1 MRCRVR
7 FLSLVLT
14 LVLLSALCVPPSF
27 AEGYATAYW
36 DPAMGLY
43 LYNGNHVGIVLG
55 TKLTVRE
62 KPATNA
68 ASLGSVKNGRPM
80 KILGITRL
88 NDPANA
94 FYLVDLPST
103 GVKNA
108 DPGSV
113 GYVKAS
119 LVRLDPYYVAVT
131 KLTNLYA
138 TPWSTELKNGEQND
152 RFFLVIDE
160 GPNWYAVQTTDGSA
174 GTSFIRAGDVKG
186 YSTGGLQY
194 VVTWETPLYDEYSW
208 AQTRTVKR
216 YTVGR
221 VLSSGGD
228 YVLLVFNEGK
238 SGEYRGWIPYEN
250 ASPLVN

>member
-1 MRCRVR
+1 MSRRVR

-14 LVLLSALCVPPSF
+14 LVLLSALLVPPAF
-27 AEGYATAYW
+27 ADYATTYW

-68 ASLGSVKNGRPM
+68 PSLGSVKNGKPV
-80 KILGITRL
+80 KILGITKL
-88 NDPANA
+88 NDPNNA

-103 GVKNA
+103 GIKNA
-108 DPGSV
+108 DPHSV
-113 GYVKAS
+113 GYIKVS
-119 LVRLDPYYVAVT
+119 LMKMDPYYIAVK

-160 GPNWYAVQTTDGSA
+160 GPNWYAVQTTSDSA
-174 GTSFIRAGDVKG
+174 GTSFIRAGDVANYSKG
-186 YSTGGLQY
+186 VLQY
-194 VVTWETPLYDEYSW
+194 VVTWETPLYDEYTW

-216 YTVGR
+216 FTVGR
-221 VLSSGGD
+221 LISSGGD
-228 YVLLVFNEGK
+228 YVLLAFSDKN
-238 SGEYRGWIPYEN
+238 GEYRGWIPYEN